1 MERYQEWLGEE
12 KPDIPTLTALVVAVG
27 EEAVAAEHAR
37 IRSRY
42 LLLLMD
48 TPIKD
53 ARASE
58 DNLVPLL
65 RTYAAVA
72 AKEQEL
78 AESIF
83 GDRSV
88 IYRASIR
95 PAQEAVI
102 ARIKALEE
110 KLGTA
115 FKRSDFTYP
124 LLLIGALPAIGDA
137 IPKNDAELDVALA
150 SLKQMLSRLFVEL
163 INDLKSTQ
171 VKPATVNPALKAGS
185 HEAIGLKLSGLA
197 LFAAHS
203 HPQPAG
209 DEKHVLA
216 ATATVF
222 DQSSMVAARLKV
234 LLGHE
239 LSAPS
244 CSARTDCRRAAR
256 KRRRCAKVL
265 FR

>member
-1 MERYQEWLGEE
+1 
-12 KPDIPTLTALVVAVG
+12 
-27 EEAVAAEHAR
+27 
-37 IRSRY
+37 
-42 LLLLMD
+42 MD
-48 TPIKD
+48 TAIKD
-53 ARASE
+53 AKASE

-65 RTYAAVA
+65 RAYAAVA

-83 GDRSV
+83 GDDSA

-95 PAQEAVI
+95 PVQEAVI
-102 ARIKALEE
+102 ARIRALGE

-124 LLLIGALPAIGDA
+124 LLLISALPAISDA
-137 IPKNDAELDVALA
+137 IPKNDTELDIALA
-150 SLKQMLSRLFVEL
+150 SLKQTLSRFFVEL

-171 VKPATVNPALKAGS
+171 IKPAAVNPALKAGS
-185 HEAIGLKLSGLA
+185 HETIGLKLSGLT

-209 DEKHVLA
+209 EEKHVLA

-222 DQSSMVAARLKV
+222 DQSSMVAAGLDTF
-234 LLGHE
+234 LGHE
-239 LSAPS
+239 LSSPS
-244 CSARTDCRRAAR
+244 CDARRNRRRAAR
-256 KRRRCAKVL
+256 KRTRLFKVL
-265 FR
+265 LRYACF